1 MDILEPKELLEKLE
15 EMENNIQYMSK
26 TIDDFMRFYH
36 PAKKKTIFC
45 VSDVIEHALTI
56 MRPILKKAGIAL
68 HFDYCE
74 DAYVKGYMNEYTQVV
89 VAILTNAKDAL
100 LQGEIPDGKIDV
112 ALASENGSVIL
123 TISDNAGGI
132 EPNLMQ
138 RIFDPY
144 FTTKHKSMGTGLGLY
159 ISKMIIEKN
168 MDGIL
173 SVENTGKGA
182 AFYIKL
188 EKAHVSE

>member
-1 MDILEPKELLEKLE
+1 
-15 EMENNIQYMSK
+15 
-26 TIDDFMRFYH
+26 
-36 PAKKKTIFC
+36 
-45 VSDVIEHALTI
+45 
-56 MRPILKKAGIAL
+56 
-68 HFDYCE
+68 
-74 DAYVKGYMNEYTQVV
+74 MNEYTQVV

-100 LQGEIPDGKIDV
+100 LQREITNGKIDV
-112 ALASENGSVIL
+112 SLANENGSVIL

-132 EPNLMQ
+132 ETNLMQ

-168 MDGIL
+168 MDGLL
-173 SVENTGKGA
+173 SVENTKDGA

-188 EKAHVSE
+188 ERAHVSE